1 MTDQVIRNLLADL
14 LGLMVLLDMLTLYIN
29 VKSPIERHSLHNKLH
44 FHNPFQKWLNV
55 SLMEETWHLSLSLH
69 TLRVARMMSL

>member
-29 VKSPIERHSLHNKLH
+29 LKSPIERHSLHNKLH

-55 SLMEETWHLSLSLH
+55 SLMERDMASFLILAHSPGG
-69 TLRVARMMSL
+69 